1 MAIFLCKGA
10 CMSFLYSFFK
20 KNEENTE
27 VKNTVSEEIIE
38 DNEDEIAAVIA
49 AALASMDE
57 EEETVAAITAA
68 IAVMLGSRTDEFIVR
83 NIKRTPEMDPIWAV
97 AGRMKLMR

>member
-1 MAIFLCKGA
+1 MNFI
-10 CMSFLYSFFK
+10 SSFFK
-20 KNEENTE
+20 HKEDTE
-27 VKNTVSEEIIE
+27 VKKFNEEIIE
-38 DNEDEIAAVIA
+38 DDEDEIAAVIA

-57 EEETVAAITAA
+57 EEETVVAITAA
-68 IAVMLGSRTDEFIVR
+68 IAMMLGTSANDFIVR

>member
-10 CMSFLYSFFK
+10 CMNFISSFFK
-20 KNEENTE
+20 HKEDTE
-27 VKNTVSEEIIE
+27 VKKFNEEIIE
-38 DNEDEIAAVIA
+38 DDEDEIAAVIA
-49 AALASMDE
+49 SVLASMDE

-68 IAVMLGSRTDEFIVR
+68 IAVILESSTDKFIVR

>member
-1 MAIFLCKGA
+1 
-10 CMSFLYSFFK
+10 MSFISSFFK
-20 KNEENTE
+20 HKDEDTE
-27 VKNTVSEEIIE
+27 VKKFNEEIIE
-38 DNEDEIAAVIA
+38 DDEDEIAAVIA
-49 AALASMDE
+49 SVLATMDE

-68 IAVMLGSRTDEFIVR
+68 IAMMLGTSANDFIVR

>member
-1 MAIFLCKGA
+1 
-10 CMSFLYSFFK
+10 MSFLNGFFK
-20 KNEENTE
+20 HKDEDTE
-27 VKNTVSEEIIE
+27 VKNKINEEIIE
-38 DNEDEIAAVIA
+38 DDEDEIAAVIA
-49 AALASMDE
+49 ASLASMDE

-68 IAVMLGSRTDEFIVR
+68 IAVILGSSTDKFIVR

>member
-1 MAIFLCKGA
+1 
-10 CMSFLYSFFK
+10 MSFLSSFFK
-20 KNEENTE
+20 KKNDEVPEKVLENHATTE
-27 VKNTVSEEIIE
+27 
-38 DNEDEIAAVIA
+38 DEDEIAAVIA
-49 AALASMDE
+49 SVLATMDE

-68 IAVMLGSRTDEFIVR
+68 IAMMLGTSANDFIVR